1 MEWRKQEGYH
11 LWRCLEFHST
21 DHYFSFQFFFIMIQ
35 LMKKETRILLILKD
49 ESLLFCIKKNLN
61 ITSCFFLIILLSCLD
76 FQSYYFFFLYFN
88 IFVFHQNDTCTHK
101 FQTSQSKIIKKEEDY
116 RSIKQ
121 FIFGRFFFKFWIMTL
136 FLKLFSVFSY
146 SKILCMFLVLV
157 AYSKLYQV
165 DRAVHV
171 KESHVVARWI
181 NLSSSTSRTY

>member
-1 MEWRKQEGYH
+1 
-11 LWRCLEFHST
+11 
-21 DHYFSFQFFFIMIQ
+21 
-35 LMKKETRILLILKD
+35 MKKETRILLILKD